1 LEALATQV
9 FESIGGKTVQSI
21 EDEFDKLYEYNKLQI
36 YQALFKALEIEVG
49 LKAKING
56 WSIILL
62 GDYRDS
68 PQLKEVLDLIK
79 KHAGIDI
86 QTPDDFKSFIDF
98 IQHKNDKYN
107 ELFPKS
113 EEEEGEQISL
123 IRVINSVFIFMG
135 MPIDIDMRLSIWLD
149 LKQQAEEKIK
159 QSKTQEDGEY

>member
-21 EDEFDKLYEYNKLQI
+21 EDEFDKLYEYNKLQL

-68 PQLKEVLDLIK
+68 PQLKEVLDQIK

-98 IQHKNDKYN
+98 IQHKKDKYN
-107 ELFPKS
+107 EMFPENEVEDK
-113 EEEEGEQISL
+113 EQVPLTKI
-123 IRVINSVFIFMG
+123 IYSVFDYMG
-135 MPIDIDMRLSIWLD
+135 QPLNEDMRLINFISM
-149 LKQQAEEKIK
+149 KEMAEERIK
-159 QSKTQEDGEY
+159 SQKPEDDGQ